1 MYLKEKDETIA
12 PTKSVS
18 IPIDNETPMSL
29 PSDGKANIQATE
41 AAKPAQSTHEIMR
54 PVETVC

>member
-18 IPIDNETPMSL
+18 IPIDNETPMSFAN
-29 PSDGKANIQATE
+29 DGKASTQATE
-41 AAKPAQSTHEIMR
+41 AASPAQSPHEIMR